1 MSNIYRAWCWND
13 GTELYHH
20 GIKGMKWGVR
30 RYQNPDGTLTSAGKK
45 RYYNKDG
52 TLTIEGKKKY
62 VNENFLKNRKK
73 LAEYQSEHP
82 GDIFTVDNDVIDRIQ
97 QEVKRDKRK
106 NNLTTAASIGS
117 VITGATIV
125 GVLTQ
130 RYGLVAASGS
140 MAVNA
145 AVEGCSTTNRYL
157 DMWGETKMDEIA
169 ISGYED
175 LYGKK

>member
-1 MSNIYRAWCWND
+1 MNDQYRAWSYND
-13 GTELYHH
+13 AALYHH

-30 RYQNPDGTLTSAGKK
+30 RFQNPDGTLTPAGKR
-45 RYYNKDG
+45 RYYNNDG

-97 QEVKRDKRK
+97 QEVKRDKRR

-117 VITGATIV
+117 VATGAIV
-125 GVLTQ
+125 VGALTQ
-130 RYGLVAASGS
+130 QYGATSLAGS
-140 MAVNA
+140 MAVSA
-145 AVEGCSTTNRYL
+145 AVEGRSTTNRYL
-157 DMWGETKMDEIA
+157 DMWGETKIDEIA
-169 ISGYED
+169 IRGYED